1 MSQLNT
7 NKSFLKYIEQLEDL
21 VLNGAGIPLT
31 PLTMVNSEQLVSL
44 LDEIRDNL
52 PEEIQQA
59 RKTLEMRDKM
69 LQEASEQSAFL
80 MESAQQQARQILSE
94 SELMKAVY
102 REAEGIRQQILAE
115 TNQLRQSLVQE
126 AESVRVQASRDAAL
140 LRHDA
145 ESYVTSVL
153 QSLDRTF
160 HQYHEI
166 LNTTQMQLSTI
177 LPQLTSTP
185 TNGNNNGAG
194 HDGVSHEGGSAVLS
208 PLGEYHPS
216 ASGGYGATNG
226 NNGALAANTH
236 SGLQWTSYNGHGNY
250 LDQIAVSQQHFGSN
264 NNGLADYGPPPSPPA
279 ANGQGGYGHYAPH
292 AGYGNGNGNGSGGAH
307 VPSHPHDATPL
318 QTVAKAMIQTPS
330 NPSKAV
336 EQFLQEH
343 HQKQAQAQK
352 QVALDSIR
360 SKDRV
365 ALPLTGGSNGYYGA
379 TNGSSP
385 SSNNG
390 KH

>member
-80 MESAQQQARQILSE
+80 IESAQQQARQILSE

-126 AESVRVQASRDAAL
+126 AEAVRVQASRDAAS

-145 ESYVTSVL
+145 ESYVASVL

-177 LPQLTSTP
+177 LPQLTSPP
-185 TNGNNNGAG
+185 TNGNGASA
-194 HDGVSHEGGSAVLS
+194 DGASHEGGAMALS

-216 ASGGYGATNG
+216 ASGVYGTTNG
-226 NNGALAANTH
+226 NGSLVTAN
-236 SGLQWTSYNGHGNY
+236 SGLQWTNYNGNGNY
-250 LDQIAVSQQHFGSN
+250 LDQIAVAHQHYG
-264 NNGLADYGPPPSPPA
+264 NGASDYAPSSPAPA
-279 ANGQGGYGHYAPH
+279 ANGHASYAYYTQHPGHSN
-292 AGYGNGNGNGSGGAH
+292 GNGNGNGAGHNAA
-307 VPSHPHDATPL
+307 HDANPL
-318 QTVAKAMIQTPS
+318 QAVAKAISQTPS
-330 NPSKAV
+330 NPTKAV

-365 ALPLTGGSNGYYGA
+365 ALPLTGGE
-379 TNGSSP
+379 
-385 SSNNG
+385 
-390 KH
+390 

>member
-7 NKSFLKYIEQLEDL
+7 NKSFLKTIEQLEDL

-126 AESVRVQASRDAAL
+126 AEAVRVQASRDAAS

-145 ESYVTSVL
+145 ESYVASVL

-177 LPQLTSTP
+177 LPQLTTTP
-185 TNGNNNGAG
+185 TNGNGASA
-194 HDGVSHEGGSAVLS
+194 DGASHEGGPTALS

-216 ASGGYGATNG
+216 ASGDYGTMNG
-226 NNGALAANTH
+226 NRSLASASN
-236 SGLQWTSYNGHGNY
+236 GLQWSSYNGQNGHGNY
-250 LDQIAVSQQHFGSN
+250 LDQIAVAHQHYA
-264 NNGLADYGPPPSPPA
+264 NGVADYAPSPAVAPP
-279 ANGQGGYGHYAPH
+279 NGNGSYAYYTQHPGHT
-292 AGYGNGNGNGSGGAH
+292 NGNGNGAGHHTVMNDGSPIHA
-307 VPSHPHDATPL
+307 
-318 QTVAKAMIQTPS
+318 VAKAISQTPS
-330 NPSKAV
+330 NPTKAV

-365 ALPLTGGSNGYYGA
+365 ALPVTGGSNGYYGS

-385 SSNNG
+385 SNNG